1 MKTNREYTTEYI
13 VVPTA
18 VLKECIEMLSTDGKG
33 TKQEVKEKLKELIQW
48 KEKN

>member
-1 MKTNREYTTEYI
+1 MEINREYTTEYI

-18 VLKECIEMLSTDGKG
+18 LIKECIEMLSTDGQG
-33 TKQEVKEKLKELIQW
+33 TKQEVKQKLEEIVQW